1 MLICLCFRLMEMQYT
16 LTRKVYRDPANFSR
30 PAEIWSLTDHDLLR
44 KYLSYLYKN
53 FVITRILV
61 FYWEFCYLIELFY
74 WFANKQKLAGLVILL
89 VSYFNTRLLSE
100 NSSKTLSFFVRLV
113 MMNKIKETMLKWS
126 TILHFLP

>member
-1 MLICLCFRLMEMQYT
+1 MLIGLCFRLMEMQYT
-16 LTRKVYRDPANFSR
+16 LTRKVSRDPANFSR

-44 KYLSYLYKN
+44 KYVSYLYKN

-61 FYWEFCYLIELFY
+61 FFWEFCYLIELFY
-74 WFANKQKLAGLVILL
+74 WFANKQKLAGVVIWL
-89 VSYFNTRLLSE
+89 VSYFQYTFIERKFLKNII
-100 NSSKTLSFFVRLV
+100 FFVRLV